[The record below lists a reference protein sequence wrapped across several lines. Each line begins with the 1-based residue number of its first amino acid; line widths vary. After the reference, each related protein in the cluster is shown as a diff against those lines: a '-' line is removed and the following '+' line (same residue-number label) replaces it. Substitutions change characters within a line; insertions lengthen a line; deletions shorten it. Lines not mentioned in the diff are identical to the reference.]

1 MQKGCKF
8 IAELPQAI
16 FGLNF
21 LIINGEGGIRTHVRL
36 APQAV
41 FKTAA
46 FNHSATSPCFGPAA
60 GDGSRNCYH
69 LSRSALPTF
78 FKQNTTAEAS
88 RGRILPGPRK
98 AGPAGHGLLL
108 WRFSILLL
116 WKNMTENPESDLVPF
131 ELKTQTLPNG
141 YKVTYRNDCELEVIY
156 DDIFR
161 KNVYFFEAD
170 TREPFIIDCGG
181 HIGLAVLYFKSLYP
195 HARILSFE
203 PNPETFALLQKNIAQ
218 KDLRGVEAMNMA
230 LTRDG
235 KKDAILYVGENFLQA
250 WDSTDTVEPN
260 LWVNMHEY
268 RGIPVRSTR
277 LSPYINQRVD
287 FLKLDIEGSEVAVV
301 DELDGKLAAVA
312 ALTLEYHQNPANL
325 AEGKLQ
331 KIIEKLS
338 GSGFRCEIFHE
349 AESVALHQLPT
360 DPVFQLIVRA
370 TR

>member
-1 MQKGCKF
+1 M
-8 IAELPQAI
+8 P
-16 FGLNF
+16 
-21 LIINGEGGIRTHVRL
+21 
-36 APQAV
+36 
-41 FKTAA
+41 
-46 FNHSATSPCFGPAA
+46 
-60 GDGSRNCYH
+60 
-69 LSRSALPTF
+69 
-78 FKQNTTAEAS
+78 
-88 RGRILPGPRK
+88 
-98 AGPAGHGLLL
+98 
-108 WRFSILLL
+108 
-116 WKNMTENPESDLVPF
+116 ENSGSDLVPF

-161 KNVYFFEAD
+161 KNVYFFEAN

-203 PNPETFALLQKNIAQ
+203 PNPETFALLQKNITQ
-218 KDLRGVEAMNMA
+218 NDLRGVEAMNMA

-235 KKDAILYVGENFLQA
+235 KKNAILYIGEDFLHT

-268 RGIPVRSTR
+268 RGIPVQSTR
-277 LSPYINQRVD
+277 LSRYINQRVD

-331 KIIEKLS
+331 KIVEKLS
-338 GSGFRCEIFHE
+338 RSGFRCEIFHE
-349 AESVALHQLPT
+349 AEPVALHQLPT
-360 DPVFQLIVRA
+360 DSVFQLIVRA

>member
-1 MQKGCKF
+1 
-8 IAELPQAI
+8 
-16 FGLNF
+16 
-21 LIINGEGGIRTHVRL
+21 
-36 APQAV
+36 
-41 FKTAA
+41 
-46 FNHSATSPCFGPAA
+46 
-60 GDGSRNCYH
+60 
-69 LSRSALPTF
+69 
-78 FKQNTTAEAS
+78 
-88 RGRILPGPRK
+88 
-98 AGPAGHGLLL
+98 
-108 WRFSILLL
+108 
-116 WKNMTENPESDLVPF
+116 MTENPESDLVPF

-141 YKVTYRNDCELEVIY
+141 YKVTFRNDCELEVIY

-161 KNVYFFEAD
+161 KNVYFFEAN

-218 KDLRGVEAMNMA
+218 NDLRGVEAMNMA